1 MRGEEPR
8 RSEPPDKPL
17 GSIDDIPH
25 ETLILLCKK
34 KDRELT
40 ICQEK
45 LKRVE
50 DKLVSEKT
58 HKKVLLADRKNFA
71 RFAAQV
77 VSEVDSAALFE
88 HAAAQTQP
96 VDIAALE
103 QRLQEAAPRTEKESQ
118 ARNSLRI
125 FADLIFPEDGEVE
138 KACFAEPINMD
149 LLRRKWGKYE
159 DQQGEAI
166 ASVSVAAKERVES
179 YEKQLAV
186 VENEKKQLQRKLESV
201 HEELTAKAEEV
212 ADAQKQLAQLYASRM
227 LGRGGSP
234 PPKTNFGGGAKSN
247 GVDELAQAKAQLQ
260 EQESRIRELEATA
273 EEHATC
279 AAKILGLEEA
289 VGQLSSEVDSACS
302 AKDKVIADLQLRLDA
317 VLKEQDESAFI
328 GELAARQAEREVEI
342 GKLQSRIADLNQQL
356 EEADDMRA
364 MAAEQEK
371 VLKQHIRE
379 LEGST
384 GRSEVNLDYL
394 KHVVLKYMVYV
405 KNGDS
410 KASSLVPVIGTVLA
424 LSPEERETVE
434 GDSWSVF
441 GLLRSFSGT
450 DLGKSTDS
458 SRLPTIS

>member
-1 MRGEEPR
+1 MGGEEPR

-45 LKRVE
+45 LKRAE
-50 DKLVSEKT
+50 DRLVSEKQQ
-58 HKKVLLADRKNFA
+58 KKVLLTDRKSFA
-71 RFAAQV
+71 RFAARV
-77 VSEVDSAALFE
+77 ISEVDTADLFE

-96 VDIAALE
+96 VELAALE
-103 QRLQEAAPRTEKESQ
+103 QRLQDAAPRTEKESQ
-118 ARNSLRI
+118 ARQALRI
-125 FADLIFPEDGEVE
+125 FADLIFPQDNEVE
-138 KACFAEPINMD
+138 KACVADPVD
-149 LLRRKWGKYE
+149 LDVLRRKWGRYE
-159 DQQGEAI
+159 DRQEESI
-166 ASVSVAAKERVES
+166 ASVSLAAKERVES
-179 YEKQLAV
+179 YEKQLTAA
-186 VENEKKQLQRKLESV
+186 EKEKQALQKQLEAVK
-201 HEELTAKAEEV
+201 EELVAKGEEV
-212 ADAQKQLAQLYASRM
+212 AEAQKQVAQLYASRM

-234 PPKTNFGGGAKSN
+234 PPKTGFGGGDQAN
-247 GVDELAQAKAQLQ
+247 GVDGLKHAKQRVQ
-260 EQESRIRELEATA
+260 ELEARVEELQAAADERDASA
-273 EEHATC
+273 ERIQELEQAVSRAMTDVEAVT
-279 AAKILGLEEA
+279 AAKDA
-289 VGQLSSEVDSACS
+289 R
-302 AKDKVIADLQLRLDA
+302 IADLQGRLEA
-317 VLKEQDESAFI
+317 VLKEQDESAFVR
-328 GELAARQAEREVEI
+328 ELAARQAEREVEI
-342 GKLQSRIADLNQQL
+342 GKLQSRIAELNRQL
-356 EEADDMRA
+356 QEAEDMRV

-434 GDSWSVF
+434 GGSWSVL
-441 GLLRSFSGT
+441 GLWRSLSGS
-450 DLGKSTDS
+450 DPGKSIDS